1 MRHTRVKIEVLP
13 LRGCSLRF
21 AWVLRDRDRGAQD
34 DKKQG
39 LRTTEGCHPETGG
52 MAEGSG
58 VSFWTSILLSLNAEV
73 LKHPVWTHFKSQPG
87 SSPSGDAARSL
98 PLRMT
103 EKGTPCCGMLPPLRL
118 GAARSRSGEKHTV
131 RTTGKGTKPR
141 FFVAALLRMTKLR
154 PRPRARGHTER
165 KPLRSIPGGE
175 RPWICRPERSEGPEF
190 RSSESKPRSFRRKA
204 RRQDDKQGANPFAR
218 DDK

>member
-1 MRHTRVKIEVLP
+1 
-13 LRGCSLRF
+13 
-21 AWVLRDRDRGAQD
+21 
-34 DKKQG
+34 
-39 LRTTEGCHPETGG
+39 
-52 MAEGSG
+52 
-58 VSFWTSILLSLNAEV
+58 
-73 LKHPVWTHFKSQPG
+73 
-87 SSPSGDAARSL
+87 
-98 PLRMT
+98 MT
-103 EKGTPCCGMLPPLRL
+103 DNVYAIRRKAP
-118 GAARSRSGEKHTV
+118 V

-165 KPLRSIPGGE
+165 KLLRSIPGGE

-218 DDK
+218 DGGCHPERSEGSRFRSAIPNNCRVRTEPRSFGRKNSPQDDNSPGRRPQDDRQRHPRRGGISPLVSPRFFSRLYAILF